1 MLLPNLNLLAT
12 APGGV
17 AWLRELI
24 LTLAVQGKLVP
35 QDPNDEPASELL
47 KRIRVE
53 KDRLI
58 AEGKIKRDKPLAEI
72 AGEEKPFELPKGWV
86 WSNLATIGIIN
97 PRNDAPDETMASFVQ
112 MSSIPVAYSASHA
125 VEPRPW
131 RDIKS
136 GFTQFAEGDVGVAKI
151 TPCFENGKSTVFQNL
166 SNGIGAGTTELH
178 IVRPLGGIVPRYV
191 LLFLKTPAFLL
202 NGEAVMTGSAGQKR
216 MPRNYFESTPFPLP
230 PLAEQSRIVTR
241 VDELM
246 RLCDA
251 LEAKGQLEVAQH
263 AQLVAT
269 LLGALTDSDTPVQL
283 AENWQRVASHFDLL
297 LDRPQAVDALEQT
310 ILQLAVRGLLVPQ
323 DPQDEPASELVK
335 KIRAEKDQLIAQGK
349 IKRDKPLPPIA
360 EDDQP
365 FALPQGWEWVTLGL
379 LTSLVTSGSRSWKDF
394 YSAEGATFIRSQDI
408 KYDRL
413 EFDDRA
419 FVKLPPGTE
428 GVRTQ
433 VRLQDLLITI
443 TGANVGKA
451 AVVSQPVAE
460 AYVSQH
466 VALVRLHNVRLVD
479 YLHLWLVS
487 EYEGRKL
494 LLMSSYGAKPGLN
507 LQNINNLLV
516 PLPPLAEQSRIVTRV
531 TELRQLCAEL
541 RTRLSASQSTQAQL
555 AEALVG
561 SVGSGVPGLAQ
572 QTPAFAQASEATL
585 LGPATLEEHHAKH
598 PHHRP
603 RSALRQRAL
612 SFGPAV
618 SYCAGRAGGRS
629 TRASSVFDVRRRC
642 GRFAQPSGRQRQ
654 RPAGPDGTAGE

>member
-1 MLLPNLNLLAT
+1 MGMLLSNLDVLAT

-17 AWLRELI
+17 ARLRELI

-47 KRIRVE
+47 KKIRTE

-58 AEGKIKRDKPLAEI
+58 AAGKIKRDKPLAEI
-72 AGEEKPFELPKGWV
+72 TDEEKPFELPKGWE

-178 IVRPLGGIVPRYV
+178 IVRPLGCIVPRYV

-241 VDELM
+241 VEELL

-251 LEAKGQLEVAQH
+251 LEAKGQLEAAQH
-263 AQLVAT
+263 AQLVAI
-269 LLGALTDSDTPVQL
+269 LLGVLTNSDTPAQL

-297 LDRPQAVDALEQT
+297 IDRPQAVDALEQT

-323 DPQDEPASELVK
+323 DPQDEPASALLQ

-360 EDDQP
+360 DDEQP
-365 FALPQGWEWVTLGL
+365 FVLPPGWEWVRVGQVASRVQYGVTASADH
-379 LTSLVTSGSRSWKDF
+379 SLATPKFVRITDIQDDKVNWHTVPGMQ
-394 YSAEGATFIRSQDI
+394 GAISNISDH
-408 KYDRL
+408 YL
-413 EFDDRA
+413 EA
-419 FVKLPPGTE
+419 G
-428 GVRTQ
+428 
-433 VRLQDLLITI
+433 DLLIARTGGTI
-443 TGANVGKA
+443 GK
-451 AVVSQPVAE
+451 SF
-460 AYVSQH
+460 
-466 VALVRLHNVRLVD
+466 
-479 YLHLWLVS
+479 LVS
-487 EYEGRKL
+487 NVPTNAVFASYLIRISPLDGMDANYLKVFA
-494 LLMSSYGAKPGLN
+494 SSEHYWRQLYAKSMGTGQPNVNGTALSE
-507 LQNINNLLV
+507 LTL
-516 PLPPLAEQSRIVTRV
+516 PLPPLAEQSRIVARV

-541 RTRLSASQSTQAQL
+541 RARLLSSQSTQAQL
-555 AEALVG
+555 AEALVD
-561 SVGSGVPGLAQ
+561 SVGSGMHVLAQ
-572 QTPAFAQASEATL
+572 PTPVFAQASEATL
-585 LGPATLEEHHAKH
+585 LNPATVEEHHAKH
-598 PHHRP
+598 PHHRS
-603 RSALRQRAL
+603 RSALWQRAL
-612 SFGPAV
+612 SFRPAASHRADRV
-618 SYCAGRAGGRS
+618 GRRS
-629 TRASSVFDVRRRC
+629 SIGSSVFDVRHRC
-642 GRFAQPSGRQRQ
+642 GRFAQPGGQQRQ
-654 RPAGPDGTAGE
+654 QPAGPDGTAGE